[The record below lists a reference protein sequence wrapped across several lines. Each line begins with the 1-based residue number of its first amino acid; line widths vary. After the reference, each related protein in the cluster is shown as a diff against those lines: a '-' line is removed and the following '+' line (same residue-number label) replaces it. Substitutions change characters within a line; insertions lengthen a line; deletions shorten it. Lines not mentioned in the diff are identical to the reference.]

1 MALSEAQEAK
11 LQAARAAHNKQDRK
25 QPYLIHVDHGGLLPN
40 VPNLRKHAK
49 LRVFTGDPKAS
60 AEERLRW
67 LHTGGAS
74 AAPVVAARAGEPFVI
89 SKATK
94 EELVEFA
101 ATEFGTD
108 LSTDTDIRTLR
119 KQVLALAEKAQAEA
133 GGADD
138 LG

>member
-1 MALSEAQEAK
+1 M
-11 LQAARAAHNKQDRK
+11 
-25 QPYLIHVDHGGLLPN
+25 
-40 VPNLRKHAK
+40 
-49 LRVFTGDPKAS
+49 
-60 AEERLRW
+60 
-67 LHTGGAS
+67 
-74 AAPVVAARAGEPFVI
+74 VAARAGEPFVI